1 MYQININLLNDRPGY
16 NSGTVNAK
24 GTLTGA
30 DNTPLIWGGA
40 FAGGL
45 MVLTLLALG
54 GVSLLSQQL
63 VSQEQKLDANLRELA
78 PGLSKVSELQAQ
90 EQVIQSETAALAK
103 VFNQIKPWSATL
115 QDLRDRVPAT
125 LQITKIEQTAAA
137 APPPAS
143 GSAQTNSLSNK
154 ALESS
159 ADKAKGEA
167 AAPVAPPPAGELK
180 ISGNTLNYSDVNDFE
195 LTLRKSAFL
204 KPDQTQLTSSQRE
217 NNAQTGINL
226 IKYEM
231 RTQLNDVPASE
242 VLQVLNAKGAT
253 GLVSRIETL
262 KRQGAMKP

>member
-16 NSGTVNAK
+16 NSGTVNSK
-24 GTLTGA
+24 GTLSGS

-45 MVLTLLALG
+45 MALTLLALG

-63 VSQEQKLDANLRELA
+63 VSQEQKLDADLTALA

-90 EQVIQSETAALAK
+90 EQTIQSETAALAK

-137 APPPAS
+137 PPPA
-143 GSAQTNSLSNK
+143 APN
-154 ALESS
+154 S
-159 ADKAKGEA
+159 ADKPKGEAA

-204 KPDQTQLTSSQRE
+204 KPDQTKLTSSQRE
-217 NNAQTGINL
+217 NNAQTGVDL

>member
-1 MYQININLLNDRPGY
+1 MYQININLLNDRPEY
-16 NSGTVNAK
+16 SSSTVSSK
-24 GTLTGA
+24 GTLAGA

-45 MVLTLLALG
+45 MALTLLAFG
-54 GVSLLSQQL
+54 GVSLWSQQL
-63 VSQEQKLDANLRELA
+63 VSQEQKLDADLSELA
-78 PGLSKVSELQAQ
+78 PGLSKVSELKAQ

-125 LQITKIEQTAAA
+125 LQITKIEQTAS
-137 APPPAS
+137 APPPPAN
-143 GSAQTNSLSNK
+143 SAQANSLSNK

-159 ADKAKGEA
+159 ADKAKSDAAA
-167 AAPVAPPPAGELK
+167 AAPPPPAGDLK

-195 LTLRKSAFL
+195 LTLRKSTFL
-204 KPDQTQLTSSQRE
+204 KPDQTKLMSSQRE

-231 RTQLNDVPASE
+231 QTQLSDVPASE
-242 VLQVLNAKGAT
+242 ILQVLNAKGAT

-262 KRQGAMKP
+262 KRQGAMKQ

>member
-1 MYQININLLNDRPGY
+1 MYQININLLNDRPEY
-16 NSGTVNAK
+16 SSSTVSSK
-24 GTLTGA
+24 GTLMGA

-45 MVLTLLALG
+45 MALTLLAFG
-54 GVSLLSQQL
+54 GVSLFNQQL

-78 PGLSKVSELQAQ
+78 PGLSKVSELKAQ

-115 QDLRDRVPAT
+115 QDLRDRVPST

-137 APPPAS
+137 APPATPPPA
-143 GSAQTNSLSNK
+143 APN
-154 ALESS
+154 S
-159 ADKAKGEA
+159 ADKAKNDA
-167 AAPVAPPPAGELK
+167 AAPAPPPPAGELK

-195 LTLRKSAFL
+195 LTLRKSTFL
-204 KPDQTQLTSSQRE
+204 KPDQTKLMSSQRE
-217 NNAQTGINL
+217 SNAQSGMNL

-231 RTQLNDVPASE
+231 QTQLSDVPASE
-242 VLQVLNAKGAT
+242 ILQVLNAKGAT

>member
-1 MYQININLLNDRPGY
+1 MYQVNINLLNDRPGY
-16 NSGTVNAK
+16 SAGPVSSK
-24 GTLTGA
+24 GTLSGA

-45 MVLTLLALG
+45 LALTLLAFG
-54 GVSLLSQQL
+54 GFSLLSQQL
-63 VSQEQKLDANLRELA
+63 VSQEQKLDADLTALA
-78 PGLSKVSELQAQ
+78 PGLSKVSELKAQ

-137 APPPAS
+137 APQPSSSTQA
-143 GSAQTNSLSNK
+143 NSLSNK

-159 ADKAKGEA
+159 ADKAKSDAA
-167 AAPVAPPPAGELK
+167 AAPPPPAGELK

-204 KPDQTQLTSSQRE
+204 KPDQTKLTSSQRE

-231 RTQLNDVPASE
+231 QTQLSDVPASE
-242 VLQVLNAKGAT
+242 ILQVLNAKGAT
-253 GLVSRIETL
+253 GLVSRLETL

>member
-1 MYQININLLNDRPGY
+1 MYQVNINLLNDRPGY

-24 GTLTGA
+24 GTMSGA

-45 MVLTLLALG
+45 LALTLLAVG

-63 VSQEQKLDANLRELA
+63 VSQEQKLDADLRELA

-125 LQITKIEQTAAA
+125 LQITKIEQTAVA
-137 APPPAS
+137 APPAPSA
-143 GSAQTNSLSNK
+143 AQTNSLSNK

-159 ADKAKGEA
+159 ADKAKGGT

-217 NNAQTGINL
+217 NNSQTGINL

>member
-1 MYQININLLNDRPGY
+1 MYPININLLNDRPGY
-16 NSGTVNAK
+16 SAGPVSSK
-24 GTLTGA
+24 GTLSGA

-45 MVLTLLALG
+45 LALTLLAFG
-54 GVSLLSQQL
+54 GFSLLSQQL
-63 VSQEQKLDANLRELA
+63 VSQEQKLDADLTALA
-78 PGLSKVSELQAQ
+78 PGLSKVSELKAQ

-143 GSAQTNSLSNK
+143 GSAQTNSLANK

-159 ADKAKGEA
+159 GDKAKSDA
-167 AAPVAPPPAGELK
+167 AAPAPPPPAGELK

-204 KPDQTQLTSSQRE
+204 KPDRTKLTSSQRE

-231 RTQLNDVPASE
+231 QTQLSDVPASE

>member
-1 MYQININLLNDRPGY
+1 MYPININLLNDRPGY
-16 NSGTVNAK
+16 SAGPVSSK
-24 GTLTGA
+24 GTLSGA

-45 MVLTLLALG
+45 LALTLLAFG
-54 GVSLLSQQL
+54 GTSLLNQQL
-63 VSQEQKLDANLRELA
+63 VSQEQKLDADLTALA
-78 PGLSKVSELQAQ
+78 PGLSKVSELKAQ
-90 EQVIQSETAALAK
+90 EQTIQSETAALAK

-125 LQITKIEQTAAA
+125 LQITKIEQTAVA
-137 APPPAS
+137 APPPPSSSTQA
-143 GSAQTNSLSNK
+143 NSLSNK

-159 ADKAKGEA
+159 ADKAKSDAA
-167 AAPVAPPPAGELK
+167 AAPPPPAGELK

-204 KPDQTQLTSSQRE
+204 KPDQTKLMSSQRE
-217 NNAQTGINL
+217 NNAQTGNL

-231 RTQLNDVPASE
+231 QTQLSDVPASE

>member
-1 MYQININLLNDRPGY
+1 MYPININLLNDRPGY
-16 NSGTVNAK
+16 SAGPVSSK
-24 GTLTGA
+24 GTLSGA

-45 MVLTLLALG
+45 LALTLLAFG
-54 GVSLLSQQL
+54 GVSLWSQQL
-63 VSQEQKLDANLRELA
+63 VSQEQKLDADLTALA
-78 PGLSKVSELQAQ
+78 PGLSKVSELKAQ

-125 LQITKIEQTAAA
+125 LQITKIEQTAVAA
-137 APPPAS
+137 TPPPSNSTQA
-143 GSAQTNSLSNK
+143 NSLSNK

-159 ADKAKGEA
+159 ADKAKSDAA
-167 AAPVAPPPAGELK
+167 AAPPPPAGELK

-204 KPDQTQLTSSQRE
+204 KPDQTKLMSSQRE
-217 NNAQTGINL
+217 NNAQTGTSL

-231 RTQLNDVPASE
+231 QTQLSDVPASE

>member
-1 MYQININLLNDRPGY
+1 MYPININLLNDRPGY
-16 NSGTVNAK
+16 SAGPVSSK
-24 GTLTGA
+24 GTLSGA

-45 MVLTLLALG
+45 LALTLLAFG
-54 GVSLLSQQL
+54 GFSLLSQQL
-63 VSQEQKLDANLRELA
+63 VSQEQKLDADLTALA
-78 PGLSKVSELQAQ
+78 PGLSKVSELKAQ
-90 EQVIQSETAALAK
+90 EQVIQSETAALGK

-137 APPPAS
+137 APPPS
-143 GSAQTNSLSNK
+143 SSAQTNSLSNK

-159 ADKAKGEA
+159 ADKAKSDAA
-167 AAPVAPPPAGELK
+167 AAPPPPAGELK

-204 KPDQTQLTSSQRE
+204 KPDQTKLTSSQRE

-231 RTQLNDVPASE
+231 QTQLSDVPASE
-242 VLQVLNAKGAT
+242 ILQVLNAKGAT

>member
-1 MYQININLLNDRPGY
+1 MYPININLLNDRPGY
-16 NSGTVNAK
+16 SAGPVSSK
-24 GTLTGA
+24 GTLSGA

-45 MVLTLLALG
+45 LALTLLAFG
-54 GVSLLSQQL
+54 GFSLLSQQL
-63 VSQEQKLDANLRELA
+63 VSQEQKLDADLTALA
-78 PGLSKVSELQAQ
+78 PGLSKVSELKAQ
-90 EQVIQSETAALAK
+90 EQVIQTETAALAK

-137 APPPAS
+137 APPPPSSSTQA
-143 GSAQTNSLSNK
+143 NSLSNK

-159 ADKAKGEA
+159 ADKAKSDAA
-167 AAPVAPPPAGELK
+167 AAPPPPAGDLK
-180 ISGNTLNYSDVNDFE
+180 ISGNTLNYSDINDFE
-195 LTLRKSAFL
+195 LILRKSAFL
-204 KPDQTQLTSSQRE
+204 KPDQTKLTSSQRE

-231 RTQLNDVPASE
+231 QTQLSDVPASE
-242 VLQVLNAKGAT
+242 ILQVLNAKGAT

>member
-1 MYQININLLNDRPGY
+1 MYPININLLNDRPGY
-16 NSGTVNAK
+16 SAGPVSSK
-24 GTLTGA
+24 GTLSGA

-45 MVLTLLALG
+45 VALTLLAFG
-54 GVSLLSQQL
+54 GFSLLSQQL
-63 VSQEQKLDANLRELA
+63 VSQEQKLDADLTALA
-78 PGLSKVSELQAQ
+78 PGLSKVSELKAQ

-137 APPPAS
+137 PPPVS

-159 ADKAKGEA
+159 ADKAKSDAA
-167 AAPVAPPPAGELK
+167 AAPPPPAGDLK
-180 ISGNTLNYSDVNDFE
+180 ISGNTLNYSDINDFE

-204 KPDQTQLTSSQRE
+204 KPDQTKLTSSQRE

-231 RTQLNDVPASE
+231 QTQLSDVPASE
-242 VLQVLNAKGAT
+242 ILQVLNAKGAT